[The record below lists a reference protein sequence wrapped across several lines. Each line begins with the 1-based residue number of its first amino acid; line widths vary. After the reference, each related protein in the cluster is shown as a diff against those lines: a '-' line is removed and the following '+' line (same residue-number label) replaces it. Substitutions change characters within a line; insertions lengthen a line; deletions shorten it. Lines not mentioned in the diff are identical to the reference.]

1 MGQSQEPK
9 RWSASRAR
17 ELLTEAK
24 QSGESLSAFAQRHG
38 IDPQRLYSWRRKL
51 DAGRGPDSSGARE
64 AFVPVRVASEATV
77 APLAS
82 GFELVLGVGRMIRV
96 GAHFD
101 ASALRRLVEVLE
113 EGSR

>member
-1 MGQSQEPK
+1 MGQSQGPK

-17 ELLTEAK
+17 ELLAEAK

-51 DAGRGPDSSGARE
+51 DAVRSPDWSATSAT
-64 AFVPVRVASEATV
+64 FVPVRVASEATV
-77 APLAS
+77 PSAS
-82 GFELVLGVGRMIRV
+82 GFELVLGMGRVIRV
-96 GAHFD
+96 GANFD

-113 EGSR
+113 ERSR

>member
-1 MGQSQEPK
+1 MGQSQEAK

-17 ELLTEAK
+17 EILAEAK
-24 QSGESLSAFAQRHG
+24 RSGESLSAFAQRHG

-51 DAGRGPDSSGARE
+51 DEVRGPDSTASE
-64 AFVPVRVASEATV
+64 AFLPVRVASGPAV
-77 APLAS
+77 PPAS
-82 GFELVLGVGRMIRV
+82 GFELVLGTSRMIRV
-96 GAHFD
+96 GANFD

>member
-9 RWSASRAR
+9 RWSALRAR

-77 APLAS
+77 PLAS
-82 GFELVLGVGRMIRV
+82 GFELVLSMGRVVRV
-96 GAHFD
+96 GANFD
-101 ASALRRLVEVLE
+101 ASALRRLVGVLE
-113 EGSR
+113 EGPR